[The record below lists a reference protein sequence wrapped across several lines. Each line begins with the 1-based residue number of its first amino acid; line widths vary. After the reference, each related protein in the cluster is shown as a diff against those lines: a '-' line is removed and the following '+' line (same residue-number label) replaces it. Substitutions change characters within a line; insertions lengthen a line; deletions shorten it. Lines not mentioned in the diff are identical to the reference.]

1 MANKKESNRAKS
13 VRLTKEEKS
22 LLGGYFKQNNK
33 DPNSNNSKNSNARLI
48 NALTKKDKLV
58 FEKEKFRESM
68 NYKWDNLKYRQERDT
83 KKDNNKLE
91 RAQERQKEYKQK
103 RKEYI
108 GKSISGALESWKFK
122 F

>member
-1 MANKKESNRAKS
+1 MAKKSSNSVKLNKKEMIYAN
-13 VRLTKEEKS
+13 
-22 LLGGYFKQNNK
+22 LGNSDFSKKNSK
-33 DPNSNNSKNSNARLI
+33 DPNSNNSMNAQSRLKNAQTRE
-48 NALTKKDKLV
+48 DKLAFQKLA
-58 FEKEKFRESM
+58 FEESM
-68 NYKWDNLKYRQERDT
+68 NYKWDNFKYRKERDA
-83 KKDNNKLE
+83 KKDNDKIT

>member
-1 MANKKESNRAKS
+1 MAKKSSNSVKLTRKERAS
-13 VRLTKEEKS
+13 VNSGNSGFPR
-22 LLGGYFKQNNK
+22 NNK

-48 NALTKKDKLV
+48 NAQTKKDKLV
-58 FEKEKFRESM
+58 FEKEKFRESR
-68 NYKWDNLKYRQERDT
+68 NYKWDNLKYRQERDA
-83 KKDNNKLE
+83 KKDNDKIT